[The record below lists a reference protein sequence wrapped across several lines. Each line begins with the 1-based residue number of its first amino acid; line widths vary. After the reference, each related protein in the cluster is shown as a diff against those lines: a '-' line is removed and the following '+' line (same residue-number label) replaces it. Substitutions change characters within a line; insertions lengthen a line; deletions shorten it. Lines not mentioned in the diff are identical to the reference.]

1 MTTTGPRGMNC
12 LTLIIFIIV
21 HHDLMWGCRLFWL
34 SYLSKGNL
42 LQDTLV
48 IINLATSKEKPNV
61 PCNIRISSPK
71 QGHEPGIFSS
81 LGWPNFLY
89 FLIRRTREIKLF
101 YVRIPKLYQQINFP
115 MRVCV
120 DFADWS
126 NRVL

>member
-1 MTTTGPRGMNC
+1 MTTTDPRGMNC

-21 HHDLMWGCRLFWL
+21 HHDLMWGCHLFWL
-34 SYLSKGNL
+34 SYLSKGICYK
-42 LQDTLV
+42 TTSV
-48 IINLATSKEKPNV
+48 IINFATSKKKPNV
-61 PCNIRISSPK
+61 PRNIRISSPK

-101 YVRIPKLYQQINFP
+101 YVRILELYQQINFP

-120 DFADWS
+120 GFADWS